1 MNTISTAIFVQKM
14 NKNSTSK
21 TGQTEREDNSIMRT
35 ESEMNAR
42 VAKAI
47 KEVEQKK
54 AALAEAKKKASAEKR
69 RRENHHKYMMG
80 GCVAKY
86 FPECYLCNEEEL
98 NMVIKAGL
106 ESIQCQ
112 NVIKS
117 LKEQSDASMAGAKTE
132 EVKSLYGGE
141 RSGTFE
147 V

>member
-1 MNTISTAIFVQKM
+1 M

-21 TGQTEREDNSIMRT
+21 TGQTEREGNVVMRT

-80 GCVAKY
+80 GCCKI
-86 FPECYLCNEEEL
+86 F
-98 NMVIKAGL
+98 
-106 ESIQCQ
+106 
-112 NVIKS
+112 
-117 LKEQSDASMAGAKTE
+117 
-132 EVKSLYGGE
+132 
-141 RSGTFE
+141 SGMLS
-147 V
+147 VQ

>member
-1 MNTISTAIFVQKM
+1 
-14 NKNSTSK
+14 
-21 TGQTEREDNSIMRT
+21 MRT
-35 ESEMNAR
+35 ESEINAR
-42 VAKAI
+42 VAKAM

-80 GCVAKY
+80 GCVVKY
-86 FPECYLCNEEEL
+86 FPECYLCNEDEM

-112 NVIKS
+112 NIIKK
-117 LKEQSDASMAGAKTE
+117 LKEQSYASMAGTKVE

-141 RSGTFE
+141 HSGTFE

>member
-1 MNTISTAIFVQKM
+1 M
-14 NKNSTSK
+14 NKNRTSK
-21 TGQTEREDNSIMRT
+21 TGQTEREGNVVMRT

-54 AALAEAKKKASAEKR
+54 VALAEAKKKASAEKR

-86 FPECYLCNEEEL
+86 FPEFYLCNEEEL

-117 LKEQSDASMAGAKTE
+117 LWRMGEEFPHRCKECNCPF
-132 EVKSLYGGE
+132 L
-141 RSGTFE
+141 
-147 V
+147 

>member
-1 MNTISTAIFVQKM
+1 
-14 NKNSTSK
+14 
-21 TGQTEREDNSIMRT
+21 MRT
-35 ESEMNAR
+35 ESEINAR

-98 NMVIKAGL
+98 NMVIKAGM

-117 LKEQSDASMAGAKTE
+117 LKEQSDVSMAGAKAE

-141 RSGTFE
+141 HSGTFK

>member
-21 TGQTEREDNSIMRT
+21 TGQTEREGNVVMRT

-117 LKEQSDASMAGAKTE
+117 LKEQPDASMAGAKPE